1 MFRTIRADFVSLF
14 SLCYIVLFV
23 YFNEHF
29 DDIIQMC
36 IFCNVD
42 VFNLVLRIVS
52 YNYYV
57 LRISEYENLFIII
70 IVNKYNN
77 YVIFVITSSSFIFL
91 CEKTFFI
98 YLPIEFI
105 LDKNFNLL
113 YTYLL
118 LLVSQIFVT

>member
-1 MFRTIRADFVSLF
+1 M
-14 SLCYIVLFV
+14 Y
-23 YFNEHF
+23 
-29 DDIIQMC
+29 

-91 CEKTFFI
+91 CEKTFYFI

-113 YTYLL
+113 YTYYFWFLKYL
-118 LLVSQIFVT
+118 